1 MNEIIRY
8 SRIII
13 WFILG
18 GEKPFLKKK
27 TKNSKLIKSH
37 NNRIPIS
44 SYINKRRMINAG
56 SNMGLMEDALEQ
68 SLYRLD
74 ERYVSISKVLEIP
87 LFYDSPQ
94 IRQVIDDVKA
104 CQDSILYIANEIG
117 QLEETADGEEESS

>member
-1 MNEIIRY
+1 MIELLFAYTCLVTFLLGISMYYNYKFGRSLIR
-8 SRIII
+8 
-13 WFILG
+13 
-18 GEKPFLKKK
+18 
-27 TKNSKLIKSH
+27 
-37 NNRIPIS
+37 
-44 SYINKRRMINAG
+44 
-56 SNMGLMEDALEQ
+56 MEDALEQ
-68 SLYRLD
+68 SLDRLD